1 MARALPDVSGIAPK
15 VKANDMKI
23 RSGYVLTLTIGLV
36 IAASG
41 CSNSKKEAP
50 KTAAAPEDTML
61 LRDLAEAN
69 KNTASAAAMDNSL
82 TTIRTAGDSTP
93 VTMSGGTTVH
103 PASVLTSSTPTTRV
117 RTADTTKRTTPRQ
130 TDRTASASTG
140 DPCDSPTAADQR
152 TC

>member
-23 RSGYVLTLTIGLV
+23 RSGYVLTLTMGVV
-36 IAASG
+36 IAATG
-41 CSNSKKEAP
+41 CSSSKKEAP
-50 KTAAAPEDTML
+50 KAPAVAEDTML

-93 VTMSGGTTVH
+93 VTISSGATVQ
-103 PASVLTSSTPTTRV
+103 PASVLT
-117 RTADTTKRTTPRQ
+117 
-130 TDRTASASTG
+130 
-140 DPCDSPTAADQR
+140 
-152 TC
+152 